1 MNQEEHLINGELL
14 RLRREAKGWVVND
27 MATRACLSTK
37 QVRQLEEGGS
47 SAFYSESVKTTAAK
61 KVGALLGL
69 SLNEVFVSSTT
80 SSAEEDVPVHETPK
94 PDVDS
99 HHAIDAE
106 TVSSVHTEE
115 TVAVASVSELPAHEE
130 PKPKTSIWAIAGL
143 FAAALAVAA
152 YMQPKEEAPVEAA
165 PPLQVVPSDADAA
178 ASAADAASASASA
191 ASDAVAPVSQKAGS
205 APAVAAVAATPAASA
220 PAVRPVNAASGVQP
234 AAPAASKAP

>member
-47 SAFYSESVKTTAAK
+47 SAFYSESVKITAAK
-61 KVGALLGL
+61 KVGVLLGL
-69 SLNEVFVSSTT
+69 SANEVFVSLAT
-80 SSAEEDVPVHETPK
+80 SSAEQDQPVQEKPK
-94 PDVDS
+94 ADVDS

-106 TVSSVHTEE
+106 TESSVHAEE
-115 TVAVASVSELPAHEE
+115 TVAAVTAPELPAHEE
-130 PKPKTSIWAIAGL
+130 SKPKTSIWAIAGL

-152 YMQPKEEAPVEAA
+152 YMQPKEEAPAEAA

-178 ASAADAASASASA
+178 ASAADAARIRSGRGSSGIGATWRQA
-191 ASDAVAPVSQKAGS
+191 AQLPCGHF
-205 APAVAAVAATPAASA
+205 PA
-220 PAVRPVNAASGVQP
+220 
-234 AAPAASKAP
+234 